1 MSRKNRRTQA
11 AASNVTPLHRPV
23 DSSPENRAAT
33 SDNFANFA
41 ARMGQNA
48 SNLNGGAVYTP
59 GQNRTRDY
67 TQLENMYRTSW
78 VIRKGIDGIADDMTR
93 EGVEFHTESDPTELS
108 SLQEDM
114 ERLGIW
120 DALGNGV
127 RYGRLY
133 GGAIS
138 VMLID
143 GQDMATPLNLD
154 SIKQD
159 QFKGLYVLDRWQL
172 QAPIN
177 NMVVEFGPD
186 LGKPLSYTVLTDGNP
201 LGGRIIH
208 HSRVIRHPGA
218 SLPYRQRYKEQGW
231 DASFIE
237 VWFDRIVAFDTATAG
252 AAQLIHKA
260 HLRTIGI
267 KGLRQILALGDQ
279 KMKDGLYAQVE
290 FMRLCQTIEG
300 LTLMDGED
308 QFEANSYSFAGLDSM
323 LQQFSQQVAA
333 AMDYPI
339 VRLFGQSPGGLNA
352 TGDTDMDMYKAKI
365 KQDQE
370 KSLRPGLTT
379 LMQVQYRSS
388 LGVAPDD
395 SFSFEFRPIDPLK
408 ETEKSEIFSKDS
420 KAIMDLA
427 TSGIIMRPTALKE
440 LKQLGDLTGR
450 GTNITDEDIRDAEND
465 PPLIQTA
472 DPNDPANPPQEDE
485 PKP

>member
-1 MSRKNRRTQA
+1 MSRKNRRTSS
-11 AASNVTPLHRPV
+11 AASNVTPIHRPV
-23 DSSPENRAAT
+23 DSSPDTRVAT
-33 SDNFANFA
+33 GDNFANFA

-59 GQNRTRDY
+59 GQNRSRDY

-93 EGVEFHTESDPTELS
+93 EGIEFRTQDDPEELVA
-108 SLQEDM
+108 LQEDM
-114 ERLGIW
+114 ENLGIW

-154 SIKQD
+154 SIREG

-172 QAPIN
+172 QAPVN
-177 NMVVEFGPD
+177 DMVTEFGPE
-186 LGKPLSYTVLTDGNP
+186 LGKPKFYNVLTDGNP
-201 LGGRIIH
+201 LGGRKIH
-208 HSRVIRHPGA
+208 HTRVIRHGGA
-218 SLPYRQRYKEQGW
+218 SLPFRQRYKEQGW
-231 DASFIE
+231 DSSFVE

-267 KGLRQILALGDQ
+267 EGLRQILAMGT
-279 KMKDGLYAQVE
+279 KEMKDGLYAQVE
-290 FMRLCQTIEG
+290 FMRVCQTIEG
-300 LTLMDGED
+300 LTMMDAKD
-308 QFEANSYSFAGLDSM
+308 QFETNSYSFAGLDSM

-339 VRLFGQSPGGLNA
+339 VRLFGQSPGGLNS

-370 KSLRPGLTT
+370 KYLRPGLTVLT
-379 LMQVQYRSS
+379 EVMCRSS
-388 LGVAPDD
+388 LGRAPDD
-395 SFSFEFRPIDPLK
+395 SFAFEFRPI
-408 ETEKSEIFSKDS
+408 
-420 KAIMDLA
+420 
-427 TSGIIMRPTALKE
+427 
-440 LKQLGDLTGR
+440 
-450 GTNITDEDIRDAEND
+450 
-465 PPLIQTA
+465 
-472 DPNDPANPPQEDE
+472 
-485 PKP
+485 